1 MNKILENKVRC
12 TLCGDVI
19 VSKHRHDFQTC
30 SCGRVSVD
38 GGTDYLSRTFHSMTD
53 FEELST
59 YVKDGVK
66 ALDTI

>member
-30 SCGRVSVD
+30 SCGMVSVD
-38 GGTDYLSRTFHSMTD
+38 GGTDYLSRTFQSVSD

-66 ALDTI
+66 SI